1 MSRSD
6 CSSKYYKLLYLS
18 RQFLLYS
25 LLTTQLTL
33 VCMYFIA
40 LKISKHFLSRPR
52 QTQCKEALSVLVKG
66 KNWFINVAKLQKHRF
81 QNYYWLVYQIS
92 WSEQRFLV
100 MLQLLESW
108 TPWVVIISTKK
119 TLNKWMCSKVTN
131 LIQRDSAT
139 NLKEVGY

>member
-66 KNWFINVAKLQKHRF
+66 KNWFINVAKA
-81 QNYYWLVYQIS
+81 QIS
-92 WSEQRFLV
+92 E
-100 MLQLLESW
+100 LLL
-108 TPWVVIISTKK
+108 ISVPNILIRAKIPSYAAIARIMNSLSGNHINKKK